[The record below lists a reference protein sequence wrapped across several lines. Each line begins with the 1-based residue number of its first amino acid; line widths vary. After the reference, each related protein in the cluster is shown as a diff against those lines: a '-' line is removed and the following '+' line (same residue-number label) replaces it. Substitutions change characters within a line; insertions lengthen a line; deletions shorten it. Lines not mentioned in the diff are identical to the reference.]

1 METSTQAVGPHPTPE
16 VQLPIEGADLPEL
29 FEEAGYALAEVLL
42 GQAPWDVPLDGEE
55 EHLTLEAADTKT
67 LLVDWLNALLARWE
81 QGGKVYAYFLVDEL
95 TESRLHA
102 RIRGFRPPSLE
113 WPVKSATCHG
123 LEIHEHED
131 GFTATLALTL

>member
-1 METSTQAVGPHPTPE
+1 METSPQSFESHPPE

-42 GQAPWDVPLDGEE
+42 GEAPWDVPLDGQEE
-55 EHLTLEAADTKT
+55 LLTLESADTHS
-67 LLVDWLNALLARWE
+67 LMVDWLNALLARW
-81 QGGKVYAYFLVDEL
+81 GSTGKVYAWFLVDEL
-95 TESRLHA
+95 SERSLRA
-102 RIRGFRPPSLE
+102 RIRGFQPLMLE

-131 GFTATLALTL
+131 GFRATLALTL